1 MCSQANGIPD
11 DEETW
16 DVFNVKTTGCWVIK
30 TQKKENNFIIKLT
43 QEEKD
48 EMEKLAAGYDE
59 RWLALMLLKELKII
73 AGMIEKRKEEN
84 EFWEGEIDKRKTNI
98 KKLDKRD
105 SVDLDDDLDDDD
117 LDDDVDDFDY

>member
-1 MCSQANGIPD
+1 MRSQANGIPD

-48 EMEKLAAGYDE
+48 EMEKLAAGSDE
-59 RWLALMLLKELKII
+59 RWLAFMLLKELKIV
-73 AGMIEKRKEEN
+73 AGIIEKRKEEK

-105 SVDLDDDLDDDD
+105 GVDLDDDLDDDD
-117 LDDDVDDFDY
+117 LDDDVDDHDY